1 MWIWIIDIFCSL
13 DLVEIIFIITISFKI
28 TEKCTKSYKCF
39 LFFPVAHASL
49 GSFMFSCWP
58 LSGISIIIIIIINI
72 YFSGAKLI
80 DIWLGKGQL
89 NLRVKD
95 AICSNK
101 DRGMAE
107 KVVAFLLIDGF
118 LKEDFHFTPYSAIS
132 YIVPG

>member
-1 MWIWIIDIFCSL
+1 
-13 DLVEIIFIITISFKI
+13 
-28 TEKCTKSYKCF
+28 
-39 LFFPVAHASL
+39 
-49 GSFMFSCWP
+49 MFSCWP
-58 LSGISIIIIIIINI
+58 LSGISIIIIINI